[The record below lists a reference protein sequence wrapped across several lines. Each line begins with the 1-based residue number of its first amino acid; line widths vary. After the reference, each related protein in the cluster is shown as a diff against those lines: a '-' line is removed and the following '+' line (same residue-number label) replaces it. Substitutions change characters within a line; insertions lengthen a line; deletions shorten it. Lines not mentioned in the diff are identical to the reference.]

1 MKFYAPHKETAL
13 NNVTSIINLKA
24 NDELKLLQ
32 IHFPDLMIF
41 LNGIRQEQNSERRRK
56 ILLERESERF
66 IEVSGTNVLQ
76 RVFHS
81 TMLSVSLSNAH
92 THTLHRSSIIL
103 RKKLKEKKAFKPNC
117 FSRPSIFCFL
127 LCSEI
132 YFCFFCYIIRM

>member
-1 MKFYAPHKETAL
+1 M
-13 NNVTSIINLKA
+13 TSIINVKA

-92 THTLHRSSIIL
+92 THTHTSSVINNSEKETE
-103 RKKLKEKKAFKPNC
+103 RKKSF
-117 FSRPSIFCFL
+117 
-127 LCSEI
+127 
-132 YFCFFCYIIRM
+132 